1 MHIITKK
8 RLGVKTEYKILTE
21 QEAIDAGMVYVH
33 WKQGYPGDNV
43 LTDDGFIVQC
53 RRRVEYQAKQG
64 PMLIV
69 MTTIGDGIVHKY
81 GHLRFLPRL
90 ENWNFS
96 GLREVSWIE
105 KYIKDKGFAP
115 LWTFWALMRIRR
127 KDRFDP
133 IALGKLFF
141 PDMKNSHIRILKMYK
156 HPKVKAMINTK
167 VQELMTELAM
177 DEKYTMTVIKD
188 AINIAK
194 SKKDPKGMLMATG
207 QLIKLLD
214 MEAQKQE
221 EPPLLPPEDDRTL
234 DQIMAGTLAPD
245 ALLPEAP
252 DAPFAHQLTDG
263 AIRMEPVSA
272 AQEYIGRQTAI
283 LEGE

>member
-8 RLGVKTEYKILTE
+8 RLGVKTEYRILTKE
-21 QEAIDAGMVYVH
+21 EADTEGMVYVH
-33 WKQGYPGDNV
+33 WKEGYPGMNV
-43 LTDDGFIVQC
+43 STDDGFVVQC
-53 RRRVEYQAKQG
+53 NRRVEYQTKTK

-69 MTTIGDGIVHKY
+69 VTTIGNGIVHQY

-105 KYIKDKGFAP
+105 KYLKDKGFAP

-156 HPKVKAMINTK
+156 HPKVKVMINTK

-177 DEKYTMTVIKD
+177 DERYTMTVIKD

-194 SKKDPKGMLMATG
+194 TKKDSKGMLMATG

-214 MEAQKQE
+214 MEAQKV
-221 EPPLLPPEDDRTL
+221 EPELTLPPDDEQTL
-234 DQIMAGTLAPD
+234 DQIMSGTLAPD

-252 DAPFAHQLTDG
+252 PAPFAHQLTDG
-263 AIRMEPVSA
+263 SIQMEPISA
-272 AQEYIGRQTAI
+272 AEEYIGRQTAI